1 MSRGPMV
8 LLTRQFVC
16 ILIYSP
22 HSISNEKD
30 PVGSAFLSTL
40 AVLLQYIVL
49 IRTLYA
55 PIRAES

>member
-1 MSRGPMV
+1 MV